1 MMVGWL
7 AGPAGWVLILIFT
20 VGFVRGVLN
29 VDVCAL
35 PLLPR

>member
-7 AGPAGWVLILIFT
+7 AGPAGWVLILIFA
-20 VGFVRGVLN
+20 VGFVRVVLN
-29 VDVCAL
+29 VDVCAI